1 MKVQAFSLE
10 KSISEGQVQV
20 NELFKL
26 IKEMAPESEA
36 YEMEQEIFSNVMKI
50 GFIAMQC
57 YFAAKGTGDMGPELC
72 SENEEVFK
80 REGSLRGKSYFSIFG
95 KFKIARTCY
104 RGESGLG
111 IFPLDA
117 QANLPKN
124 CYSYLLQDWM
134 DSLSIEYSFEEASS
148 FLEKFTTTKI
158 YSNRFEAVSRESGMS
173 YDQYY
178 GQKDVPASS
187 EEGAINVA
195 SFDGKGVPMIKK
207 EAVKLKSRLGKG
219 EKRQK
224 KKEALVGVNYT
235 IDPKRRTAE
244 DVAKNLIY
252 PENRPDE
259 KKSESTKVRAR
270 HIRRMASIER
280 PKEEVMRETIEYAQ
294 LRDPDNQKPWV
305 IVMDGAL
312 NLWSLVSTILSGVS
326 YTGIL
331 DIVHVTEYLWKVANA
346 VHGEGSSEARSWVYD
361 NLLLILQG
369 RVEWCIGG
377 LKGMLNLKEKQ
388 WKASQKKAIEDTL
401 RYFENHRE
409 WMKYHHYLEAG
420 YPIGS
425 GVVESTCGH
434 TVKRRMEG
442 TGRRWSI
449 KGAEAMLILRSIY
462 TSRDW
467 DDYWQFHMDLER
479 SFHYHDTLN
488 CLGIADDYDELGC
501 PISQSARYQQTAV
514 AG

>member
-20 NELFKL
+20 NELFNL
-26 IKEMAPESEA
+26 IKKMAPESEA
-36 YEMEQEIFSNVMKI
+36 YEMEQQIFSNVMKI

-57 YFAAKGTGDMGPELC
+57 YFAAKGTGDIGSELC
-72 SENEEVFK
+72 SENGDVLK
-80 REGSLRGKSYFSIFG
+80 RESGLRGKNYFSIFG
-95 KFKIARTCY
+95 KMKIGRICY
-104 RGESGLG
+104 RGNSGLG

-124 CYSYLLQDWM
+124 CYSYLLQEWM
-134 DSLSIEYSFEEASS
+134 DFLSLEYSFEEASS
-148 FLEKFTTTKI
+148 FLEKFTTAKI
-158 YSNRFEAVSRESGMS
+158 YSNRLEAISRESGMS

-178 GQKDVPASS
+178 GQKDVSAFS
-187 EEGAINVA
+187 EDGAINVV

-207 EAVKLKSRLGKG
+207 EAVELKSRLGKG

-235 IDPKRRTAE
+235 IDSQKRAAE

-252 PENRPDE
+252 PENRSDE
-259 KKSESTKVRAR
+259 KKSESTKVSAR
-270 HIRRMASIER
+270 NIRRMASIER

-312 NLWSLVSTILSGVS
+312 HLWNLVATILSDVS

-331 DIVHVTEYLWKVANA
+331 DIIHVTEYLWKVGNA
-346 VHGEGSSEARSWVYD
+346 VHGEGNSEAKTWVYD

-377 LKGMLNLKEKQ
+377 LKGMLKLKEKQ
-388 WKASQKKAIEDTL
+388 WKASQKKAIEETL
-401 RYFENHRE
+401 SYFENHRD

-462 TSRDW
+462 TSHDW

-479 SFHYHDTLN
+479 SFHYHDTLKF
-488 CLGIADDYDELGC
+488 LGIADDYDELGC
-501 PISQSARYQQTAV
+501 SISQTTLYQQTAV